1 MKRLLPVAPIL
12 LLIALL
18 LSPAA
23 ALSGA
28 KQGLSLWWS
37 SVFPSLLPSFI
48 CLKLAQKL
56 GLLRLTARHPKGRLA
71 AVIGFS
77 LVSGAPNGAKLLCA
91 LVEEGSLSAR
101 NGSRL
106 LLLVNCVSPVFLLSI
121 IASELLKNKALF
133 QPMAVSIYGCAIL
146 LSFPMLF
153 HRDTFDHSGEVVL
166 SPTVPFA
173 DAVAAA
179 IEESML
185 DMLRIGGCILFVC
198 TLLSVTRP
206 ILPGKT
212 ASAALAGFMEVS
224 AGTSAIAALAMPL
237 RLQVSFL
244 VGTAAF
250 GGLSLALQTLC
261 CFPDLQLF
269 PYLLKKMLYGAL
281 VGLICYLLFPLFPAV
296 AAAFASRQEVLTRSL
311 SLSALALSSIL
322 SAAFIGI
329 LSLMIRPEKTICRK

>member
-106 LLLVNCVSPVFLLSI
+106 LPLVNCVSPVFLLSI
-121 IASELLKNKALF
+121 IASDLLKNKALF

-146 LSFPMLF
+146 LSF
-153 HRDTFDHSGEVVL
+153 RDT
-166 SPTVPFA
+166 A
-173 DAVAAA
+173 DLARRNSFRRAGRFHGGQRRYIGHCGACHAAA
-179 IEESML
+179 LTSELSGRYSRLRRPVPGIANFML
-185 DMLRIGGCILFVC
+185 
-198 TLLSVTRP
+198 
-206 ILPGKT
+206 LP
-212 ASAALAGFMEVS
+212 
-224 AGTSAIAALAMPL
+224 
-237 RLQVSFL
+237 
-244 VGTAAF
+244 
-250 GGLSLALQTLC
+250 
-261 CFPDLQLF
+261 
-269 PYLLKKMLYGAL
+269 
-281 VGLICYLLFPLFPAV
+281 
-296 AAAFASRQEVLTRSL
+296 
-311 SLSALALSSIL
+311 
-322 SAAFIGI
+322 
-329 LSLMIRPEKTICRK
+329 